1 MSVDGV
7 LPVLDKR
14 NQRLLQS
21 IVEVARAIFS
31 AEASSIF
38 ILDGHAGELVFEAV
52 SGAGEATLL
61 GQRFPVDEGIAGWVL
76 QSGEPLIVDDVTVS
90 PMHARKFAESTG
102 YAPTS
107 VMAAPLMDEGS
118 SIGVLEVLD
127 RRPDPSRALGDLEL
141 LGLFATQATV
151 ALQVVIQ
158 SQEAMSRVIH
168 DDTLAGVAV
177 ALGGLTGTRREAGRQ
192 LLSSIRDVLATE
204 V

>member
-1 MSVDGV
+1 MNISGA

-21 IVEVARAIFS
+21 IVEVARAIFN

-38 ILDGHAGELVFEAV
+38 IFDSGSGELVFEAV
-52 SGAGEATLL
+52 SGAGEDTLV

-76 QSGEPLIVDDVTVS
+76 QSGVPLIVDNVTS
-90 PMHARKFAESTG
+90 NPLHARKFAESTG
-102 YAPTS
+102 YTPTS
-107 VMAAPLMDEGS
+107 VMAAPLMDEGT
-118 SIGVLEVLD
+118 SIGVLEVMD
-127 RRPDPSRALGDLEL
+127 RRPDPTRALGDLEL
-141 LGLFATQATV
+141 LGLFASQATV

-158 SQEAMSRVIH
+158 SQEAMARVIH

-204 V
+204 A

>member
-1 MSVDGV
+1 M
-7 LPVLDKR
+7 PVLDKR

-21 IVEVARAIFS
+21 IVEVARAIFN

-38 ILDGHAGELVFEAV
+38 IFDSGSGELVFEAV
-52 SGAGEATLL
+52 SGAGEETLI

-76 QSGEPLIVDDVTVS
+76 QSGVPLIVDNVTS
-90 PMHARKFAESTG
+90 NPLHARKFAESTG
-102 YAPTS
+102 YTPTS
-107 VMAAPLMDEGS
+107 VMAAPLMDEGT
-118 SIGVLEVLD
+118 SIGVLEVMD
-127 RRPDPSRALGDLEL
+127 RRPDPTRALGDLEL
-141 LGLFATQATV
+141 LGLFASQATV

-158 SQEAMSRVIH
+158 SQEAMARVIH

-204 V
+204 A